1 MSNKMEV
8 LVAKELKMNFFI
20 VLIGILLVLGYYF
33 GLYLIHK
40 PPMNRPLTEE
50 EKLNLRMNGD
60 KMMVLGNFFSNVSE
74 YDCYITVSEM
84 AEDRI
89 NEVRQVQFKADI
101 EDRTKASI
109 PYIFITLTGGRYL
122 FKLIKWV
129 KNTSKKG

>member
-1 MSNKMEV
+1 MSNKTEV

-20 VLIGILLVLGYYF
+20 VLIGIVLVLGYYS

-60 KMMVLGNFFSNVSE
+60 KMGVLGNFFSNVSE
-74 YDCYITVSEM
+74 YDSYITVSEM

-89 NEVRQVQFKADI
+89 NEVRQIQFKADI
-101 EDRTKASI
+101 QERTKTSI
-109 PYIFITLTGGRYL
+109 PYIFIALIGGRYL
-122 FKLIKWV
+122 YKLVKWV
-129 KNTSKKG
+129 QKTSKNG